1 MKAFTVSSFTVS
13 LWEYCPAP
21 PIWVYCDLQEPM
33 LSPVVVRSSFPRHR
47 VSRIIVVLPAY
58 NEEANIGNLL
68 RRIFESLTDE
78 HMGFSIIVVDD
89 GSSDRTQQILE
100 EYGRDFPLMIHRH
113 AENQGL
119 GATIRDGLRQAAA
132 VASERDIVITM
143 DADESHTPG
152 LMIRMIR
159 MIREGYDVVIASRY
173 QPGSRVY
180 GLSMNRRIVSR
191 VASLL
196 MRVLFPTP
204 GGSDYT
210 CGYRAYRAEAL
221 QQAYSQY
228 GDTLVDQD
236 GFQCMVD
243 ILLKLRK
250 LPLIFGEVPLIL
262 RYDLKR
268 GQSKMRMMKTSMNT
282 LGLLWRRKTGKNG

>member
-1 MKAFTVSSFTVS
+1 MS
-13 LWEYCPAP
+13 AP
-21 PIWVYCDLQEPM
+21 E
-33 LSPVVVRSSFPRHR
+33 VVRATLQPHR

-78 HMGFSIIVVDD
+78 NLGFSVIVVDD
-89 GSSDRTQQILE
+89 GSSDRTHQILE
-100 EYGRDFPLMIHRH
+100 EYGRDFHLIIHRH
-113 AENQGL
+113 EQNQGL
-119 GATIRDGLRQAAA
+119 GATIRDGLREAAA
-132 VASERDIVITM
+132 VANERDIVITM

-173 QPGSRVY
+173 QRGSRVY
-180 GLSMNRRIVSR
+180 GLGIERRIASR
-191 VASLL
+191 AASLL
-196 MRVLFPTP
+196 MRVIFPTP
-204 GGSDYT
+204 GVSDFT

-221 QQAYSQY
+221 QQAYAQY
-228 GDTLVDQD
+228 GDSLVDQD

-268 GQSKMRMMKTSMNT
+268 GQSKMRIMRTAANT
-282 LGLLWRRKTGKNG
+282 LRLLWRRRFGGRQ

>member
-1 MKAFTVSSFTVS
+1 MS
-13 LWEYCPAP
+13 LP
-21 PIWVYCDLQEPM
+21 EP
-33 LSPVVVRSSFPRHR
+33 LRPNLRPHR

-78 HMGFSIIVVDD
+78 QFGFSVIVVDD
-89 GSSDRTQQILE
+89 GSSDRTLQILE
-100 EYGRDFPLMIHRH
+100 EYAGEFPLIVHRH
-113 AENQGL
+113 AKNQGL
-119 GATIRDGLRQAAA
+119 GATIRDGLREAAA
-132 VASERDIVITM
+132 VASERDIIITM

-173 QPGSRVY
+173 QSGSRIY
-180 GLSMNRRIVSR
+180 GLGMGRRIVSR
-191 VASLL
+191 AASLL

-204 GGSDYT
+204 GVSDYT

-221 QQAYSQY
+221 QQAYAHY
-228 GDTLVDQD
+228 GDSLVDQD

-243 ILLKLRK
+243 ILLKLRT

-268 GQSKMRMMKTSMNT
+268 GSSKMHITKTTVNT
-282 LGLLWRRKTGKNG
+282 LRLLWKRRMGTLF

>member
-1 MKAFTVSSFTVS
+1 M
-13 LWEYCPAP
+13 
-21 PIWVYCDLQEPM
+21 
-33 LSPVVVRSSFPRHR
+33 SPVIRTVPEPPRR
-47 VSRIIVVLPAY
+47 SRIIVVLPAY

-68 RRIFESLTDE
+68 RGIFESLTDE
-78 HMGFSIIVVDD
+78 NYGFSIIVVDD

-100 EYGRDFPLMIHRH
+100 DYRHDFPLTVHRH
-113 AENQGL
+113 PQNQGL

-132 VASERDIVITM
+132 AASERDIIITM

-173 QPGSRVY
+173 QRGSRVY
-180 GLSMNRRIVSR
+180 GLTMGRRVISR
-191 VASLL
+191 LASLL
-196 MRVLFPTP
+196 MRVLFPKP
-204 GGSDYT
+204 GVSDYT

-221 QQAYSQY
+221 KQAYAQY
-228 GDTLVDQD
+228 GDALVDQD

-268 GQSKMRMMKTSMNT
+268 GQSKMRLMKTSKNT
-282 LGLLWRRKTGKNG
+282 LRLLWKRRLGM

>member
-1 MKAFTVSSFTVS
+1 MSSPKVIP
-13 LWEYCPAP
+13 LP
-21 PIWVYCDLQEPM
+21 L
-33 LSPVVVRSSFPRHR
+33 HR

-68 RRIFESLTDE
+68 RGIFESLTDE
-78 HMGFSIIVVDD
+78 HLGFSIIVVDD
-89 GSSDRTQQILE
+89 GSSDRTHQILE
-100 EYGRDFPLMIHRH
+100 EYGRDFPLMVHRH
-113 AENQGL
+113 AKNQGL

-180 GLSMNRRIVSR
+180 GLSMRRRIVSR

-204 GGSDYT
+204 GVTDYT
-210 CGYRAYRAEAL
+210 CGYRAYRAKAL

-228 GDTLVDQD
+228 GDALVDQD

-268 GQSKMRMMKTSMNT
+268 GQSKMRIMKTAVNT
-282 LGLLWRRKTGKNG
+282 LGLLWRRRIGGSWLT

>member
-1 MKAFTVSSFTVS
+1 
-13 LWEYCPAP
+13 
-21 PIWVYCDLQEPM
+21 
-33 LSPVVVRSSFPRHR
+33 
-47 VSRIIVVLPAY
+47 
-58 NEEANIGNLL
+58 
-68 RRIFESLTDE
+68 
-78 HMGFSIIVVDD
+78 
-89 GSSDRTQQILE
+89 
-100 EYGRDFPLMIHRH
+100 
-113 AENQGL
+113 
-119 GATIRDGLRQAAA
+119 
-132 VASERDIVITM
+132 
-143 DADESHTPG
+143 
-152 LMIRMIR
+152 
-159 MIREGYDVVIASRY
+159 VVIASRY

-180 GLSMNRRIVSR
+180 GLSMNRRIVSL

-204 GGSDYT
+204 GVSDYT

-282 LGLLWRRKTGKNG
+282 LRLLWRRKTGKHG

>member
-1 MKAFTVSSFTVS
+1 MSSSEVDRDARH
-13 LWEYCPAP
+13 P
-21 PIWVYCDLQEPM
+21 
-33 LSPVVVRSSFPRHR
+33 HR

-78 HMGFSIIVVDD
+78 RLGFSIIVVDD
-89 GSSDRTQQILE
+89 GSSDRTEQILK
-100 EYGRDFPLMIHRH
+100 EYGREFPLSIHRH
-113 AENQGL
+113 AQNQGL
-119 GATIRDGLRQAAA
+119 GATIRDGLREAAR

-173 QPGSRVY
+173 QRGSRIY
-180 GLSMNRRIVSR
+180 GLSLWRRILSR
-191 VASLL
+191 AASLL

-204 GGSDYT
+204 GVSDYT
-210 CGYRAYRAEAL
+210 CSYRAYRAEAL
-221 QQAYSQY
+221 QQAYAQY
-228 GDTLVDQD
+228 GDSLIDQD

-262 RYDLKR
+262 RYDLKL
-268 GQSKMRMMKTSMNT
+268 GSSKMHVFKTTVGT
-282 LGLLWRRKTGKNG
+282 LSLLWRRMFQA

>member
-1 MKAFTVSSFTVS
+1 MPLPELVR
-13 LWEYCPAP
+13 AP
-21 PIWVYCDLQEPM
+21 RPP
-33 LSPVVVRSSFPRHR
+33 HR

-78 HMGFSIIVVDD
+78 NFGFSIIVVDD
-89 GSSDRTQQILE
+89 GSSDRTHQILE
-100 EYGRDFPLMIHRH
+100 EYGRDFPLVVHRH
-113 AENQGL
+113 EENQGL
-119 GATIRDGLRQAAA
+119 GATIRDGLREAAA

-173 QPGSRVY
+173 QRGSRVY
-180 GLSMNRRIVSR
+180 GLGLRRRIMSR
-191 VASLL
+191 AASLL

-204 GGSDYT
+204 GVSDYT

-221 QQAYSQY
+221 QQAYAQY
-228 GDTLVDQD
+228 GDSLVDQD

-262 RYDLKR
+262 RYDLKL
-268 GQSKMRMMKTSMNT
+268 GQSKMRLMKTSVST
-282 LGLLWRRKTGKNG
+282 LGLLWRRKIGARTL

>member
-1 MKAFTVSSFTVS
+1 M
-13 LWEYCPAP
+13 P
-21 PIWVYCDLQEPM
+21 P
-33 LSPVVVRSSFPRHR
+33 PRT
-47 VSRIIVVLPAY
+47 SRIFVVLPAY

-78 HMGFSIIVVDD
+78 HLEFSIIVVDD
-89 GSSDRTQQILE
+89 GSSDRTQQILQ
-100 EYGRDFPLMIHRH
+100 EYGREFPLAVHRH
-113 AENQGL
+113 ERNQGL
-119 GATIRDGLRQAAA
+119 GATIRDGLREAAA
-132 VASERDIVITM
+132 LASDRDIVITM

-152 LMIRMIR
+152 LMIRMVR

-173 QPGSRVY
+173 QRGSRVY
-180 GLSMNRRIVSR
+180 GLGLGRRIVSR
-191 VASLL
+191 AASIL

-204 GGSDYT
+204 GVSDFT

-221 QQAYSQY
+221 HQAYRLY
-228 GDTLVDQD
+228 GESLVDQD

-243 ILLKLRK
+243 ILLKLRE

-268 GQSKMRMMKTSMNT
+268 GPSKMRLTKTSLST
-282 LGLLWRRKTGKNG
+282 LSLLWRRKRGAKKTS